1 MKAILVILLTLG
13 SIDLDKVEWRKMPRM
28 MRKDVKRYYKLER
41 QEIRKDERVQK
52 QNDRLHDE
60 QGLQAE
66 PLFSSALRPSGIVC
80 LSTVPFVL

>member
-13 SIDLDKVEWRKMPRM
+13 SIDLDKVEWRKMPRI
-28 MRKDVKRYYKLER
+28 MRKDIKRYYKLER

-60 QGLQAE
+60 QG
-66 PLFSSALRPSGIVC
+66 FSRSIQSSRIA
-80 LSTVPFVL
+80 

>member
-13 SIDLDKVEWRKMPRM
+13 SIDLDKVEWRKMPRI
-28 MRKDVKRYYKLER
+28 MRKDIKRYYKLER

-60 QGLQAE
+60 QG
-66 PLFSSALRPSGIVC
+66 FSRSVQSSRI
-80 LSTVPFVL
+80 T

>member
-60 QGLQAE
+60 QG
-66 PLFSSALRPSGIVC
+66 FSRSVQSSRI
-80 LSTVPFVL
+80 T